1 MYAVYLKKNLKLITF
16 LSILN
21 DPNNAEYEKPIYSYI
36 PVSMEVF
43 LNFKDK
49 LSFGKEIIVKDDLLQ
64 EMTYAE
70 KLVKFLKDQEN
81 FKKNTYAKIKK
92 YDFRLEG
99 INYIKTAEDDPNYL
113 LYLKEEKFKK
123 TKQEKIDLAKEIFNK
138 IEIEIIDITT
148 NNVVD
153 TYSPSKEIVA
163 VFEQGIDF
171 EETPFEFFKISNKN
185 ESILLPNSSLQTLM
199 IETRDILQYQATNF
213 LRNEREIEKLTTLE
227 NIENYQIKAGK
238 KLGEEVID
246 KVKVIVK
253 ITENQLF
260 ISQVK
265 KIKITEGSV
274 ETTIKEKTY

>member
-1 MYAVYLKKNLKLITF
+1 MFAYYNLAQFFVVDILDNKED
-16 LSILN
+16 SIYY
-21 DPNNAEYEKPIYSYI
+21 NNKEYEVYT
-36 PVSMEVF
+36 F
-43 LNFKDK
+43 
-49 LSFGKEIIVKDDLLQ
+49 
-64 EMTYAE
+64 
-70 KLVKFLKDQEN
+70 
-81 FKKNTYAKIKK
+81 
-92 YDFRLEG
+92 
-99 INYIKTAEDDPNYL
+99 TAEDDVELFKTAFKNNKQIICYQGKIQIVDLERQVVKLLSGKFAIIDNYIKELEGVFYIKTSKTDNEYL
-113 LYLKEEKFKK
+113 LWKA
-123 TKQEKIDLAKEIFNK
+123 KQEKIDLAKEIFNK

-153 TYSPSKEIVA
+153 TYNPSKEIVA
-163 VFEQGIDF
+163 VFQEGIDF

-238 KLGEEVID
+238 NLGEEVID

-265 KIKITEGSV
+265 KIKIAEGSV